1 MSDVRDRVP
10 TEFDRTLVQR
20 DRVVVAS
27 LSVVLA
33 GEVGVALGHQEP
45 AGVWKLLQLGEDRP
59 SHVEVALLQG
69 LLEVHT
75 D

>member
-1 MSDVRDRVP
+1 M
-10 TEFDRTLVQR
+10 QR

-45 AGVWKLLQLGEDRP
+45 AGVWKLYQLGEDRP
-59 SHVEVALLQG
+59 SHVEVALLQS
-69 LLEVHT
+69 LLEVHA